1 MFPARPIFGVVEL
14 PVRISISTC
23 IGCGSMREFAV
34 CEGICR
40 ERKLELVSGGDYD
53 ELVTAAT
60 VTRTR
65 IQALRPLVAELAKAA
80 PRPTDWS
87 VLYESMRGQALVALK
102 AVGPSARETTG
113 AASSAETTVVWR
125 CPDCGGLE
133 ETQPCIGVCIWR
145 PLDWVELGA
154 FESERV
160 RALREVELERG
171 LFGLLTRFAR
181 VRPRD
186 GAWERNWRAFQA
198 QARLLLGK

>member
-1 MFPARPIFGVVEL
+1 MH
-14 PVRISISTC
+14 
-23 IGCGSMREFAV
+23 EFAA

-40 ERKLELVSGGDYD
+40 ERKLELVSGRDYD

-65 IQALRPLVAELAKAA
+65 IQALRPIVAELAQAA

-87 VLYESMRGQALVALK
+87 VLYASMRTQTLVALK
-102 AVGPSARETTG
+102 AVGPSAREATG
-113 AASSAETTVVWR
+113 AASSTETTVVWR

-160 RALREVELERG
+160 RALREVELEQR

-186 GAWERNWRAFQA
+186 GAWQRNWRAFQA
-198 QARLLLGK
+198 QARLLLGQ